1 MSRVE
6 TSYCEDIGDGDA
18 FYTFKTS
25 DRERLEQL
33 RPVPA
38 ITYLCR
44 KITFLEELPPLLEA
58 CAGQCWNDLSDS
70 KGVELYAHVCQVFP
84 EENNR
89 VSSHLKLSRHSI
101 YRHVGQDLGFSSQV
115 QLSAGATVRSVGLMS
130 LNEKSDYLGALE
142 ASRRD
147 IGVKV
152 FAIPTETTLN
162 LSEMNSWMDLDEMKG
177 APLEYDSWI
186 PFMIN
191 IVRLGGIYF
200 RPFGEFDDR
209 EVTLDVMGR
218 LSC

>member
-1 MSRVE
+1 
-6 TSYCEDIGDGDA
+6 
-18 FYTFKTS
+18 
-25 DRERLEQL
+25 
-33 RPVPA
+33 
-38 ITYLCR
+38 
-44 KITFLEELPPLLEA
+44 
-58 CAGQCWNDLSDS
+58 
-70 KGVELYAHVCQVFP
+70 
-84 EENNR
+84 
-89 VSSHLKLSRHSI
+89 
-101 YRHVGQDLGFSSQV
+101 
-115 QLSAGATVRSVGLMS
+115 MS